1 MSSEE
6 YDMSFKVLVLGESGV
21 GKSCIVR
28 RYVHNTYDDDS
39 IPTVGTDFAR
49 KLVKTPDGFRVNLMV
64 WDTAGQERFR
74 SLTTSFYRGVHAFF
88 VVYDVSD
95 PQSFRTIEY
104 WLEQIKVNATL
115 PDALRILVAN
125 KIDLRDSSDP
135 DSGRVFVSRAEGM
148 QFAREHGMLFFECS
162 ALTCVGVQQAFEE
175 VVCKILEEPALRD
188 DGTVAPKAGVELK
201 SDSDAN
207 PDASSACYYC

>member
-1 MSSEE
+1 MGGEE

-28 RYVHNTYDDDS
+28 RYIHNTYDDDS

-49 KLVKTPDGFRVNLMV
+49 KLVKTPDGHRVNMMV

-104 WLEQIKVNATL
+104 WLEQIKLNATL

-125 KIDLRDSSDP
+125 KIDLRDGSDP
-135 DSGRVFVSRAEGM
+135 DSGRVFVTRSEGV
-148 QFAREHGMLFFECS
+148 QFARDHGMLFFECS
-162 ALTCVGVQQAFEE
+162 ALTCAGVQQAFEE
-175 VVCKILEEPALRD
+175 VVCKILEEPSLCE
-188 DGTVAPKAGVELK
+188 DGTVAPKTGIDVNQTSNA
-201 SDSDAN
+201 STADSG
-207 PDASSACYYC
+207 ACYC